1 MRKLV
6 VSEFVTIDGVAEDPG
21 GAEGKPFGGW
31 AFKAE
36 RGPEGDR
43 YKLEELMAADIL
55 LLGRATYEGF
65 AAAWPSMT
73 DDAGFADKMNSMRK
87 AVVSS
92 TLDDPSWANTKVIAL
107 DEIEDLKAE
116 EGGDILV
123 AGSLSLVAILLE
135 HDLVDELRLMTF
147 PSIAGE
153 GKRLFDGPV
162 PQLPWSLVE
171 ARQTGEVSV
180 QTLRR
185 AR

>member
-6 VSEFVTIDGVAEDPG
+6 VSEFVTVDGVAEDPG
-21 GAEGKPFGGW
+21 GAEGKAFGGW

-36 RGPEGDR
+36 RGPDGDK
-43 YKLEELMAADIL
+43 YKFDELMAADIL
-55 LLGRATYEGF
+55 LLGRSTYEGF
-65 AAAWPSMT
+65 AQAWPSMT
-73 DDAGFADKMNSMRK
+73 DEVGFADKMNSMRK

-92 TLDDPSWANTKVIAL
+92 TLEDPSWPNTQVIGL
-107 DEIEDLKAE
+107 DQIEDLKAE
-116 EGGDILV
+116 DGGDMLV
-123 AGSLSLVAILLE
+123 AGSLSLVATLLE

-147 PSIAGE
+147 PVIAGQ
-153 GKRLFDGPV
+153 GKRVFDGPV

-185 AR
+185 VR